1 MRYQRSFRNHQSATL
16 FLSLAL
22 LATSLGQTALAQ
34 QSNVNGGGGGGTPR
48 KGTQSVQSAL
58 QDPKAMERKPYKP
71 PSGSNAQINDTLSKP
86 EVLPADKVVF
96 EDIPQYTGKAKYQ
109 TGMVYQQ
116 NDAHNSQL
124 MLVTY
129 TAAEPRSQVKEWYL
143 NALRMYGWNIT
154 FQSNDVVNATNSK
167 TGNTVALQIS
177 EPIKATSADTRSI
190 FQIDYHKQGK

>member
-1 MRYQRSFRNHQSATL
+1 VRYQRSFRNHQSATL

-22 LATSLGQTALAQ
+22 LATSLGQMALAQ
-34 QSNVNGGGGGGTPR
+34 QSNVNGGSGGKRGT
-48 KGTQSVQSAL
+48 TSVKDEL
-58 QDPKAMERKPYKP
+58 MKPQQRMPLKP
-71 PSGSNAQINDTLSKP
+71 ASQAAPLNDTLSKP

>member
-34 QSNVNGGGGGGTPR
+34 QSNVNGGGGKRGSQT
-48 KGTQSVQSAL
+48 VQNAL
-58 QDPKAMERKPYKP
+58 QDPNLNKRVPAK
-71 PSGSNAQINDTLSKP
+71 PSGQTGPANDTLSKP

-96 EDIPQYTGKAKYQ
+96 DDIPQYTGKAKYQ
-109 TGMVYQQ
+109 TGMIYQQ

-190 FQIDYHKQGK
+190 FQIDYHKQGH